1 MRFMMDVAVATTI
14 AREFALIGD
23 IVSVRAYGNG
33 HINDTYLVETTEKTT
48 ASNNDATT
56 SETSNNT
63 PNHSTQRRY
72 ILQRI
77 NSNVFPQPDL
87 VMSNVIRVC
96 DHIRAKLLEANTDVF
111 DNSIDRLSLRL
122 VPTYPCGELYYI
134 DNNNNNTT
142 TTTAQ
147 TKTSDDNS
155 SRWRCYHFIANA
167 TGHEIVSSI
176 DQARSAGQAFGTFA
190 SLLSDL
196 PGQRLHETIP
206 NFHNTPYRLE
216 QLQLAITNNTFNRVQ
231 FVKQEIEFVFAREC
245 DVSVLVNAIHD
256 GLIPERVTH
265 NDAKLGNVLLDNTT
279 NEGICIVDLDTVMPG
294 TVLYDFGDLV
304 RTLTSP
310 VGEDEV
316 DLSKVTMQLPYYKA
330 LLEGYLESTRD
341 FLTSQEKSLLAFAGK
356 LITLEIGIRFL
367 TDYIN
372 GDVYFK
378 IDRAEHNLHRARA
391 QFKLVQSIEEQMT
404 KMQALV
410 DGVQGM
416 ASL

>member
-1 MRFMMDVAVATTI
+1 MEAGEAVATTI

-23 IVSVRAYGNG
+23 IVSVRTYGNG
-33 HINDTYLVETTEKTT
+33 HINDTYLVET
-48 ASNNDATT
+48 ATT
-56 SETSNNT
+56 PNDTTTTPESNKNT
-63 PNHSTQRRY
+63 PNINEQRRY

-96 DHIRAKLLEANTDVF
+96 DHIRYKLLEANTDVF
-111 DNSIDRLSLRL
+111 DVSIDRRSLRL
-122 VPTYPCGELYYI
+122 VPTYPYGELYYI
-134 DNNNNNTT
+134 DNKTT
-142 TTTAQ
+142 TTTTTS
-147 TKTSDDNS
+147 TKTTTDKDY

-176 DQARSAGQAFGTFA
+176 EQARSAGRAFGTFA

-216 QLQLAITNNTFNRVQ
+216 QLLIAISNNTFNRVQ

-245 DVSVLVNAIHD
+245 DVYVLVNAIRD

-279 NEGICIVDLDTVMPG
+279 NESICIVDLDTVMPG
-294 TVLYDFGDLV
+294 TILYDFGDLV

-310 VGEDEV
+310 VAEDEI

-378 IDRAEHNLHRARA
+378 IDRLEHNLHRARA
-391 QFKLVQSIEEQMT
+391 QFQLVESIEEQMT
-404 KMQALV
+404 NMQALV
-410 DGVQGM
+410 DGVQGT

>member
-1 MRFMMDVAVATTI
+1 MEAGEAVATSI

-23 IVSVRAYGNG
+23 IVSVRTYGNG
-33 HINDTYLVETTEKTT
+33 HINDTYLVETATT
-48 ASNNDATT
+48 ANDMTT
-56 SETSNNT
+56 TTANDKNT
-63 PNHSTQRRY
+63 PNINEQRRY

-96 DHIRAKLLEANTDVF
+96 DHIRYKLLEANTDVF
-111 DNSIDRLSLRL
+111 DVSIDRRSLRL
-122 VPTYPCGELYYI
+122 VPTYPYGELYYI
-134 DNNNNNTT
+134 DNKTT
-142 TTTAQ
+142 TTTTTTS
-147 TKTSDDNS
+147 TKTTTDKDD

-176 DQARSAGQAFGTFA
+176 EQARSAGQAFGTFA

-216 QLQLAITNNTFNRVQ
+216 QLQIAISNNTCNRVQ

-245 DVSVLVNAIHD
+245 DVYVLVNAIRD

-279 NEGICIVDLDTVMPG
+279 NESICIVDLDTVMPG
-294 TVLYDFGDLV
+294 TILYDFGDLV

-310 VGEDEV
+310 VAEDEI

-378 IDRAEHNLHRARA
+378 IDRLEHNLHRARA
-391 QFKLVQSIEEQMT
+391 QFQLVESIEEQMT
-404 KMQALV
+404 NMQALV
-410 DGVQGM
+410 DGVQGT